1 MISNKTLDEI
11 DFDSIILSDE
21 PGGLIREMAMNA
33 LGLLDDKF
41 GPTAIVY
48 YEHLT
53 GNSITNDVNA
63 MEIVRLI
70 AGTKEKE
77 SRRLLKVLAALY
89 QLTEWEKENES
100 S

>member
-1 MISNKTLDEI
+1 MISNKTI
-11 DFDSIILSDE
+11 DFDAIINSEE

-33 LGLLDDKF
+33 MGLEGDKF

-53 GNSITNDVNA
+53 GDSINKDPNA
-63 MEIVRLI
+63 MEVVRMI
-70 AGTKEKE
+70 AKTEEKE
-77 SRRLLKVLAALY
+77 SRRLLKMLAALY